1 LLEALFGVLEAYA
14 TDNNNNN
21 NNKRENGRRNE
32 MRKIV

>member
-21 NNKRENGRRNE
+21 KRKRENGRRNE